1 MKYWT
6 LGFIISSLAYL
17 ILTAFMGTIYMT
29 AGGGNYGL
37 AVATVHA
44 FVLGF
49 VTMLIFGVNYH
60 IIPMFSGREFYSRKL
75 AYLHLAM
82 ANLGILGLVF
92 PLPFSSYPID
102 INPVIKISSL
112 LFALSIFIFIYNMLK
127 TFTSLP
133 GKEPFPNPFGDGDKA
148 ADKMATLFT
157 GVSIIYLVIG
167 CPLGVLFLLRPDL
180 IPYLR
185 PVHAHINLIGF
196 VSIMIFGVSYHMFPR
211 FAAKPL
217 YSVRMGSIQFWLVNI
232 GLAGMILSWWLLET
246 GGAVQ
251 RANLLT
257 FAAIEAVAAVLYI
270 YNCWKTLT
278 HTGKT

>member
-17 ILTAFMGTIYMT
+17 MLTAILGIIFLS
-29 AGGGNYGL
+29 GGLSNYGL

-44 FVLGF
+44 FLLGF

-60 IIPMFSGREFYSRKL
+60 IIPIFSGRGFYSRKL

-102 INPVIKISSL
+102 INPVIKISSI
-112 LFALSIFIFIYNMLK
+112 LFALSIFVFIYNMLK
-127 TFTSLP
+127 TFISPP
-133 GKEPFPNPFGDGDKA
+133 GKEHFPNPFGQGDKA

-196 VSIMIFGVSYHMFPR
+196 VSVMIFGVSYHMFPR

-217 YSVRMGSIQFWLVNI
+217 YSVRMGNIQFWLANI
-232 GLAGMILSWWLLET
+232 GLIGMALCWWVFDRDSITSRAGLLAFGMIE
-246 GGAVQ
+246 AM
-251 RANLLT
+251 
-257 FAAIEAVAAVLYI
+257 AAAFYV

-278 HTGKT
+278 RTGKT